1 MSAATLAGSLLLGLL
16 LPVAATAAEPE
27 AESTAESEAEPTA
40 EATESAGVAVST
52 APSRLFEA
60 ERGLNIANQAVLA
73 AAQRLDEAEDRARAA
88 SAELTGLATE
98 LDTATAGLTAAR
110 ATQDRASADLAAA
123 RDELARASERLRSS
137 RRQVADRA
145 VEAFKYGSRTPSGL
159 VFRGIGGAGDL
170 HEAALTIRLVDRLS
184 RDDQARAAEAARRA
198 AEEASAHARADA
210 AVTAAAA
217 ATDAAEQRRRD
228 LEVIV
233 ERKSLL
239 LADVERER
247 SERAGILAGLEADA
261 DAREAIVQE
270 VQASLAALDGARLVL
285 RMPVR
290 TDLSADGPAP
300 GWAAAL
306 PAAGQGY
313 AAAIEAAAGRHGIDA
328 RLLAALVWTESGFHP
343 GAVSHA
349 GAIGLAQLMP
359 GTAAGLGVNPYD
371 PHQNLDGGAR
381 FLAAQL
387 DTFGRA
393 DLALA
398 AYNAGPGRV
407 KAVGGIPRIVE
418 TQLYVV
424 RVLGRY
430 RTLTGT

>member
-1 MSAATLAGSLLLGLL
+1 MPAAPLVGALLLGGL
-16 LPVAATAAEPE
+16 LPGIATAAEPD
-27 AESTAESEAEPTA
+27 ADPAEP
-40 EATESAGVAVST
+40 AGVAVSA

-60 ERGLNIANQAVLA
+60 ERGLNIANQSVLA

-88 SAELTGLATE
+88 TTELTGLTAD
-98 LDTATAGLTAAR
+98 LDTATAGLTAAQATLDR
-110 ATQDRASADLAAA
+110 ATADLASAQTG
-123 RDELARASERLRSS
+123 LTRAHDRLDAS
-137 RRQVADRA
+137 RRQVTERA
-145 VEAFKYGSRTPSGL
+145 VDAFKYGSRTPSGL
-159 VFRGIGGAGDL
+159 VFRGLGGAGDL
-170 HEAALTIRLVDRLS
+170 HEAALTIRVIDRLS
-184 RDDQARAAEAARRA
+184 RDDQVRAAEAARLAVEQEDAHARAEAARIA
-198 AEEASAHARADA
+198 AEEATD
-210 AVTAAAA
+210 AAAA
-217 ATDAAEQRRRD
+217 RRRD
-228 LEVIV
+228 LEVLV
-233 ERKSLL
+233 ERQSA
-239 LADVERER
+239 LAAAVDGERA
-247 SERAGILAGLEADA
+247 ERAGILAALEADA

-270 VQASLAALDGARLVL
+270 VQASVAALDGAAVVL
-285 RMPVR
+285 RMPIQ
-290 TDLSADGPAP
+290 TGLSADDPAP

-313 AAAIEAAAGRHGIDA
+313 AAAIAAAAARHGVDA
-328 RLLAALVWTESGFHP
+328 RLLAALVWTESGFRP

-387 DTFGRA
+387 DTFGRV

-398 AYNAGPGRV
+398 AYNAGPARV
-407 KAVGGIPRIVE
+407 QAAGGIPAIVE

-430 RTLTGT
+430 RTLTGA

>member
-1 MSAATLAGSLLLGLL
+1 MRRPRPMSAATLAGSLMLGLL
-16 LPVAATAAEPE
+16 LPGVALATD
-27 AESTAESEAEPTA
+27 
-40 EATESAGVAVST
+40 ATEPAGVAIST

-60 ERGLNIANQAVLA
+60 ERGLSIANQAVLA
-73 AAQRLDEAEDRARAA
+73 AAHRLDEAEDRAREAT
-88 SAELTGLATE
+88 AELTGLAVD
-98 LDTATAGLTAAR
+98 LDTAAAGLTAAQ
-110 ATQDRASADLAAA
+110 ATQDRVDADLRAAQS
-123 RDELARASERLRSS
+123 ELADARQRLQAS

-145 VEAFKYGSRTPSGL
+145 VGAFKYGSRSPSGL
-159 VFRGIGGAGDL
+159 VFSGLGGAGDL

-198 AEEASAHARADA
+198 AEEEVAHARADA
-210 AVTAAAA
+210 AVVAAAA

-228 LEVIV
+228 LEAIV

-247 SERAGILAGLEADA
+247 SERAGILTALEADA

-285 RMPVR
+285 RVPVR
-290 TDLSADGPAP
+290 TGLSADGPAP

-313 AAAIEAAAGRHGIDA
+313 AAAIEAAAARHGIDA
-328 RLLAALVWTESGFHP
+328 RLLAALVWTESGFRP

-371 PHQNLDGGAR
+371 QHQNLDGGAR

-387 DTFGRA
+387 DAFGRV

-407 KAVGGIPRIVE
+407 RAVGGIPAIVE

-430 RTLTGT
+430 RTLTGA